1 MADDAREAAWAALM
15 ALAERPD
22 AAAIRPL
29 FAADPDRFAS
39 FSRQAGDVLL
49 DFSKTAISDA
59 VLKALLAVAEASD
72 VAGFRARLF
81 AGAAVNATEG
91 RAALH
96 MALRAEPGDAFRAG
110 TENVMPEVL
119 SVRARMEAFTRA
131 VHGGRILTP
140 KGQRFTDVLNIGIG
154 GSDLGP
160 AMVAR
165 ALWTHKAPLRGHY
178 LANVDGHAWA
188 EMCAKL
194 DPTRTLVLVASK
206 TFTTQETMANA
217 ALARDWL
224 RDALGEAGAAQ
235 HMAALSTNLAAT
247 SAFGIAP
254 ERVFGFR
261 DWVGGRY
268 SLWSAIG
275 LSLALTLGWDAFAR
289 LLAGARVMDQHFCDA
304 PLAQNLPVLL
314 ALVEAWHVNGLG
326 YPSRAVLPYDE
337 RLARFPAHLQ
347 QLEMESLGKRVAVS
361 GAPLHR
367 ASGPVVFGEPG
378 TNAQHSFIQLL
389 HQGTTPVPV
398 DFILVARPD
407 HAHADSHRKL
417 LANGLAQAEA
427 LLNGKDA
434 AAVTAEMR
442 AAGVAEA
449 EIARLLPHR
458 VFLGDRPSVTM
469 LLPRLDA
476 YTLGQ
481 LVALYEHKV
490 AVLGALWGIN
500 PFDQWGVELGKQL
513 AGAIL
518 AELNAGAPRQGAH
531 DVSTAG
537 LISRIAALWPEGHT

>member
-1 MADDAREAAWAALM
+1 MIKDESEAAWAALM
-15 ALAERPD
+15 ALAARPG

-29 FAADPDRFAS
+29 FAADLDRFARY
-39 FSRQAGDVLL
+39 SRTAGDVLL

-59 VLKALLAVAEASD
+59 VMAALLRLAEARD

-81 AGAAVNATEG
+81 AGAALNETEG

-96 MALRAEPGDAFRAG
+96 MALRAAPEDEFHAG

-119 SVRARMEAFTRA
+119 SVRARMETFTRA
-131 VHGGRILTP
+131 VHEGRILTA

-165 ALWTHKAPLRGHY
+165 ALWTDKAPLRGHY

-224 RDALGEAGAAQ
+224 REAVGEAGAAQ

-247 SAFGIAP
+247 GAFGISP

-261 DWVGGRY
+261 DWVGGRF

-289 LLAGARVMDQHFCDA
+289 LLAGARMMDQHFRAA

-378 TNAQHSFIQLL
+378 TNAQHSFMQLL

-427 LLNGKDA
+427 LLMGKDEA
-434 AAVTAEMR
+434 TVTAEMR
-442 AAGVAEA
+442 AAGLAEA
-449 EIARLLPHR
+449 EIADLLPHR
-458 VFLGDRPSVTM
+458 VFPGDRPSVTM

-481 LVALYEHKV
+481 LVVLYEHKV
-490 AVLGALWGIN
+490 AVLGALWEIN

-513 AGAIL
+513 ASAIL
-518 AELNAGAPRQGAH
+518 PELSAAAPQKPH
-531 DVSTAG
+531 DGSTAG
-537 LISRIAALWPEGHT
+537 LISKLAALWPEGHA

>member
-1 MADDAREAAWAALM
+1 MITDESEAAWAALK
-15 ALAERPD
+15 ALAARPD

-29 FAADPDRFAS
+29 FAADPDRFAR
-39 FSRQAGDVLL
+39 FSYKAGDILL
-49 DFSKTAISDA
+49 DFSKTAVSDE
-59 VLKALLAVAEASD
+59 VLAALLALAEARD
-72 VAGFRARLF
+72 VTGFRARLF

-96 MALRAEPGDAFRAG
+96 MALRAAPEDQFRAG
-110 TENVMPEVL
+110 ADEVMPEML
-119 SVRARMEAFTRA
+119 AVRARMEEFTRA
-131 VHGGRILTP
+131 LHEGRILTA
-140 KGQRFTDVLNIGIG
+140 KGERFTDVLNIGIG

-165 ALWTHKAPLRGHY
+165 ALWTDKAPLRGHY
-178 LANVDGHAWA
+178 LANVDGHAWT
-188 EMCAKL
+188 EMQAKL
-194 DPTRTLVLVASK
+194 DPARTLVLVASK

-224 RDALGEAGAAQ
+224 RASLGDAGASQ

-247 SAFGIAP
+247 SSFGIAP

-261 DWVGGRY
+261 DWVGGRF

-289 LLAGARVMDQHFCDA
+289 LLAGARVMDQHFRDT

-378 TNAQHSFIQLL
+378 TNAQHSFMQLL

-427 LLNGKDA
+427 LLMGKDE

-442 AAGVAEA
+442 TAGVAEA

-458 VFLGDRPSVTM
+458 VFPGDRPSVTM

-476 YTLGQ
+476 FTLGQ

-513 AGAIL
+513 ASAIL
-518 AELNAGAPRQGAH
+518 PELGAGAPQKPH
-531 DVSTAG
+531 DASTTG
-537 LISRIAALWPEGHT
+537 LIGKIAALWPEGRA

>member
-1 MADDAREAAWAALM
+1 MVENARETAWAALM
-15 ALAERPD
+15 ALAARPD

-29 FAADPDRFAS
+29 FAADPVRFAR
-39 FSRQAGDVLL
+39 FSCQAGDVLL

-59 VLKALLAVAEASD
+59 VLKALLALAEASD
-72 VAGFRARLF
+72 VAGYRARLF

-96 MALRAEPGDAFRAG
+96 MALRAEPGDKFRAG
-110 TENVMPEVL
+110 TEDIMPEML
-119 SVRARMEAFTRA
+119 SVRARMEEFTRA
-131 VHGGRILTP
+131 VHEGRILTA
-140 KGQRFTDVLNIGIG
+140 KGQRFTDVLSIGIG

-188 EMCAKL
+188 EMQAKL

-224 RDALGEAGAAQ
+224 REALGEAGAAQ

-247 SAFGIAP
+247 GAFGIAP

-261 DWVGGRY
+261 DWVGGRF

-289 LLAGARVMDQHFCDA
+289 LLAGARAMDQHFRAA
-304 PLAQNLPVLL
+304 PLAENLPVLL

-407 HAHADSHRKL
+407 HGHADSHRKL

-434 AAVTAEMR
+434 AAVSAEMR

-458 VFLGDRPSVTM
+458 GFPGDRPSVTM

-518 AELNAGAPRQGAH
+518 PELNAGAPRQGAH
-531 DVSTAG
+531 NGSTAG
-537 LISRIAALWPEGHT
+537 LISRIAEIWPEGHA